1 MTGERGHDH
10 QLGELSAR
18 VRILE
23 EGHLRL
29 ERRIEDRLDELSE
42 KVGTIHDKLI
52 AASGSWRTLVAL
64 GAIVSGVIA
73 IAAFMFKLVT
83 GR

>member
-1 MTGERGHDH
+1 
-10 QLGELSAR
+10 LSAR

-42 KVGTIHDKLI
+42 KVGTIHDKMV
-52 AASGSWRTLVAL
+52 AAGGSWRTLVAL

-73 IAAFMFKLVT
+73 VVGFVVKLVI
-83 GR
+83 GK

>member
-23 EGHLRL
+23 ESQLRL
-29 ERRIEDRLDELSE
+29 ERRIEDRLDELAE
-42 KVGTIHDKLI
+42 KVGTIHEAMI
-52 AASGSWRTLVAL
+52 AARGSWRTLIAL
-64 GAIVSGVIA
+64 GAIVSGA
-73 IAAFMFKLVT
+73 IAVAAFFVKLIW
-83 GR
+83 GK

>member
-23 EGHLRL
+23 DGHLRL
-29 ERRIEDRLDELSE
+29 ERRIEERLDELSN
-42 KVGTIHDKLI
+42 KVGTIHDQLT
-52 AASGSWRTLVAL
+52 AAGGSWRTLVVL
-64 GAIVSGVIA
+64 GVMVSGITGIA
-73 IAAFMFKLVT
+73 VAVYKLIT

>member
-1 MTGERGHDH
+1 MSQGNADH

-23 EGHLRL
+23 ESQLRL
-29 ERRIEDRLDELSE
+29 ERRIEDRLAELVT
-42 KVGTIHDKLI
+42 KVETIHEAMI
-52 AASGSWRTLVAL
+52 AAKGSWRTLVAL

-73 IAAFMFKLVT
+73 FAGFVIKLVM

>member
-1 MTGERGHDH
+1 MSQGNADH

-23 EGHLRL
+23 ESQLRL
-29 ERRIEDRLDELSE
+29 ERRIEDRLEDLAN
-42 KVGTIHDKLI
+42 KVDTIHEAMI
-52 AASGSWRTLVAL
+52 AAKGSWRTLIAL
-64 GAIVSGVIA
+64 GAIVSGCIA
-73 IAAFMFKLVT
+73 VAGFVVKLVM